1 MEPIFENITI
11 ETEQLLKEYIRFM
24 HSKRI
29 RLNKVIY
36 AIGAASFLF
45 LGIEWNSWL
54 LIFGAVAYVGL
65 FVRQF
70 FWSASF
76 AKKNLKSKLDY
87 YNQENP
93 PLTYRFLDD
102 HFEVSDIDSWNST
115 PYDKIDAVTQ
125 LKNCLVVNVRNKGG
139 FAISLDGFQKGT
151 PEDLVEYLR
160 TKCPQINPAH
170 WNW

>member
-11 ETEQLLKEYIRFM
+11 EPEQILKEYIRFM

-36 AIGAASFLF
+36 AIGAAAFLY

-125 LKNCLVVNVRNKGG
+125 LKSCLVVNVRNKGG

-151 PEDLVEYLR
+151 PEELIDFLR